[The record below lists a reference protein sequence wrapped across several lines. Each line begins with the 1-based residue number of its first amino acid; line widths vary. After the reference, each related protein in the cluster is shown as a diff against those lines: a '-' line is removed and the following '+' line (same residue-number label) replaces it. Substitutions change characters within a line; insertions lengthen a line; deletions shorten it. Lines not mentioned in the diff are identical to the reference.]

1 MNIYLFDFDNT
12 IVKLPYEE
20 TIQYLDQNESL
31 DPSLNFKLIEKTKQD
46 YLETLN
52 YDPDGL
58 FIILSNRI
66 SEVKKPLTSLL
77 SKLGYLFEDYYLISD
92 GDRSKGNRVRQII
105 EKYPKCTSI
114 KFWEDKDKHI
124 ESVMETMKDHPNIKL
139 EVIKTI

>member
-114 KFWEDKDKHI
+114 KSTHYQKF
-124 ESVMETMKDHPNIKL
+124 ETCFSCYL
-139 EVIKTI
+139 